1 MSYTKLFASIL
12 DSTIWSESPAIKLVW
27 ITMLAMADKNG
38 EVMAS
43 VPGLAKR
50 AGVPLEECQEAL
62 QKFLSPDPFS
72 RTPDDEGRRIEV
84 IDGGWSLLN
93 HAKYREMASKE
104 DQKNAAAIRQRR
116 FRAKQARNTKVVI
129 PSGSTVTISNAGV
142 THGDAPVTQDRD
154 IADTEADTEISP
166 KGEIVYMPESPPPA
180 VGEAPVPLET
190 VMKNCGQW
198 GILPKVAQRWW
209 LTRDGQGWDIKGK
222 WLSNLKSYA
231 LTWVDNEKRREM
243 ESKGPS
249 KPPVTQ
255 TAIQKQRQELAD
267 ARFEELS
274 RREQENAAS
283 ELEKWNARA
292 AWRKADPAT
301 RSPIP
306 PFATEDEIIHYGGI
320 VEA

>member
-1 MSYTKLFASIL
+1 MAYTKLFASIL
-12 DSTIWSESPAIKLVW
+12 DSTIWSEPPGTKLVW

-43 VPGLAKR
+43 IPGLAKR
-50 AGVPLEECQEAL
+50 AGVTLEECQEAL
-62 QKFLSPDPFS
+62 QKFLSPDKFS

-129 PSGSTVTISNAGV
+129 PDDSTVTTSNANV
-142 THGDAPVTQDRD
+142 THSDAAVTQDRD
-154 IADTEADTEISP
+154 IADTEADSEISP
-166 KGEIVYMPESPPPA
+166 KGEIIYIPVSEPPA
-180 VGEAPVPLET
+180 VGEAPVTLES

-222 WLSNLKSYA
+222 WLSNLKAYA
-231 LTWVDNEKRREM
+231 LTWTDNEEKHKLKNSGPSDTPARKVSPEQQERDRKESERIKRVAQEM
-243 ESKGPS
+243 EDDFRN
-249 KPPVTQ
+249 
-255 TAIQKQRQELAD
+255 ACQRMLARKRETD
-267 ARFEELS
+267 PNEEVFE
-274 RREQENAAS
+274 
-283 ELEKWNARA
+283 
-292 AWRKADPAT
+292 
-301 RSPIP
+301 
-306 PFATEDEIIHYGGI
+306 
-320 VEA
+320 